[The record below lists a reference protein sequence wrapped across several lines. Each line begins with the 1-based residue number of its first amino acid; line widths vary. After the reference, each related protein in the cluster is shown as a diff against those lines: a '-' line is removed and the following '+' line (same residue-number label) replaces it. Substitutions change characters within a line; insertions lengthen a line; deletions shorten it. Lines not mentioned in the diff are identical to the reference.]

1 MNLINKISILHLTN
15 LILSLI
21 PLAFILGNPAI
32 NINFIAFIILGSIY
46 IIKNKINFKY
56 NTTILIL
63 ASLFLFIIFS
73 SLFNLITKYEKDFII
88 IVPDA
93 LSYHEDLIKYL
104 YKSFIFT
111 RFFFFILIFFILASN
126 NLLNL
131 KYLLI
136 TISILT
142 LILSFDVIFQNIFEY
157 DIFGIKP
164 SAPGDNSGFFG
175 SELVAGGY
183 LQRFSMPAIFFL
195 TYYFHDKKYSSLIL
209 VTSIILI
216 GTAIILSGNR
226 MPLPLYFLSLLLF
239 LTISKNFNKEI
250 ILGIIILIIIF
261 STLFKYNQETK
272 VRYGSFYGATK
283 RLYNYT
289 AVQTNNIII
298 EKTNKNYILPLTPS
312 SRTEQLDKIFYM
324 KGSGHLELFRAAF
337 YTFKENYLFGHGMKN
352 FHNECRQIQIKY
364 KIKGTPIDCNSHPH
378 NFFFEV
384 LTSLGII
391 GIIMYF
397 IFITNIFYIYLK
409 KSLGKFEKFNNLKFV
424 IFNSSLISLLIE
436 IFPIRSSGSIFSTS
450 NSSYVFLFIALVIG
464 TMYKKKL

>member
-15 LILSLI
+15 VILSLI
-21 PLAFILGNPAI
+21 PLAFILGNSAI

-56 NTTILIL
+56 NTTIIIL

-88 IVPDA
+88 VVPDA
-93 LSYHEDLIKYL
+93 FSYHEDLIKYF
-104 YKSFIFT
+104 YKSFLFT
-111 RFFFFILIFFILASN
+111 KFFLFILIFFILASN

-131 KYLLI
+131 KNLL
-136 TISILT
+136 TTLSILT
-142 LILSFDVIFQNIFEY
+142 LLLSFDVIFQDIFKY

-164 SAPGDNSGFFG
+164 NAPGDNSGFFG

-183 LQRFSMPAIFFL
+183 LQRFSIPTIFFL
-195 TYYFHDKKYSSLIL
+195 AYYFHDKKYSSLI
-209 VTSIILI
+209 IITNIIFI
-216 GTAIILSGNR
+216 GTAIILAGNR

-239 LTISKNFNKEI
+239 LTVSKKLKKEI
-250 ILGIIILIIIF
+250 ILGISILIIIF
-261 STLFKYNQETK
+261 SILFKYDPQTK
-272 VRYGSFYGATK
+272 VRYESFYGAIK

-298 EKTNKNYILPLTPS
+298 EKTNKDYKLPLTPS
-312 SRTEQLDKIFYM
+312 SRNEQHDKIFYM
-324 KGSGHLELFRAAF
+324 KGSGHLELFRAAY

-364 KIKGTPIDCNSHPH
+364 KIKKTPIDCNAHPH

-391 GIIMYF
+391 GVIIYF
-397 IFITNIFYIYLK
+397 IFIINIFYIYLK
-409 KSLGKFEKFNNLKFV
+409 KSLGKLKKFNNLKFI

-436 IFPIRSSGSIFSTS
+436 LFPIRSSGSIFSTS
-450 NSSYVFLFIALVIG
+450 NASFVFLFTALVVG